1 MNNDENTIIG
11 TAEEQKQEEALK
23 QEETKKQTIAGG
35 WQQVTIGGVT
45 GILMGAAGMYAA
57 NAFAGEQPQQSE
69 TSQSTNATGTNS
81 HTAANGLRVA
91 EVDQNL
97 SFGRAFAAAR
107 AEVGPGGVFHWH
119 GNIYNTYTAE
129 EWNSMTPAEH
139 SHFAQQVRPEI
150 QPGEGRPHRAT
161 AHHHHDDIAAK
172 QETDRQEP
180 AKQEPAKQ
188 EPTKQEQEQIANDH
202 KPQERGS
209 VPVSKPS
216 DDEPEVHFLGVER
229 VETDHGAMN
238 VGHMV
243 IGQQDVALI
252 DVDDNQV
259 FDVMAADRNNNG
271 KLEENEV
278 VDISA
283 RQLTVTD
290 FAVASAQQQNG
301 DATAQTELASQTSQD
316 HIADDMPDYMN
327 DADVQTV

>member
-1 MNNDENTIIG
+1 MNNNENTIIG
-11 TAEEQKQEEALK
+11 TAEEQKQGKNLM

-69 TSQSTNATGTNS
+69 SSQSTNATGTHS

-129 EWNSMTPAEH
+129 EWNNMTPAEH
-139 SHFAQQVRPEI
+139 SQFAQQVRPEI
-150 QPGEGRPHRAT
+150 QPGEGRPHRDT
-161 AHHHHDDIAAK
+161 SHHHHDDTAAK

-188 EPTKQEQEQIANDH
+188 EQEQTASDH
-202 KPQERGS
+202 KPQGRGT

-229 VETDHGAMN
+229 VETDQGAMN

-243 IGQQDVALI
+243 VDQQDVALI

-259 FDVMAADRNNNG
+259 FDVMVADRNNNG
-271 KLEENEV
+271 KLEDNEV

-290 FAVASAQQQNG
+290 FAVASAQQQDG
-301 DATAQTELASQTSQD
+301 DVQTELASQTQQD
-316 HIADDMPDYMN
+316 QIADDMPDYMN
-327 DADVQTV
+327 DADVHTV